1 MITYLK
7 YLELLDEKNIVLY
20 DFQKRIS
27 YFRLNN
33 FKNIQNGGG
42 NENNIIKINNLE
54 TYQLEK
60 VIFDL
65 LENKTDMIKYYLN
78 RK

>member
-33 FKNIQNGGG
+33 FKNIQSGGG

-65 LENKTDMIKYYLN
+65 LENKTDMIKYYL
-78 RK
+78 K

>member
-33 FKNIQNGGG
+33 FTNIQNGGG

-60 VIFDL
+60 VIYDL
-65 LENKTDMIKYYLN
+65 LENKTDMIKYYL
-78 RK
+78 K

>member
-27 YFRLNN
+27 YLRLNN
-33 FKNIQNGGG
+33 INNIQNGGG
-42 NENNIIKINNLE
+42 NENNIAKINNLE

-65 LENKTDMIKYYLN
+65 LDNKTDMIK
-78 RK
+78 

>member
-33 FKNIQNGGG
+33 FTNIQSGGG
-42 NENNIIKINNLE
+42 NENNFIKINNLE

-65 LENKTDMIKYYLN
+65 LENKTDMIKHYL
-78 RK
+78 K

>member
-7 YLELLDEKNIVLY
+7 YLELLNEKNIVLY

-27 YFRLNN
+27 YYRLNN
-33 FKNIQNGGG
+33 FTNIQSGGG

-54 TYQLEK
+54 TFQLEK
-60 VIFDL
+60 VIYDL
-65 LENKTDMIKYYLN
+65 LENKTDMIKYYL
-78 RK
+78 K

>member
-7 YLELLDEKNIVLY
+7 YLELLNEKNIVLY

-27 YFRLNN
+27 YFRMNN
-33 FKNIQNGGG
+33 FTNIQSGGG
-42 NENNIIKINNLE
+42 NEKHINKINNLE

-65 LENKTDMIKYYLN
+65 LENKTDMIKYYL
-78 RK
+78 K

>member
-33 FKNIQNGGG
+33 INNIQNGGG
-42 NENNIIKINNLE
+42 NENNIAKINNLE

-65 LENKTDMIKYYLN
+65 LDNKTDMIKYYL
-78 RK
+78 K